1 MYKRNEAIWRF
12 FVLVPVVVF
21 LAALLVGPLW
31 SIVQGALSGGA
42 ASFHTLGRNAT
53 LFLVIRSTIAVSV
66 ITAIVTT
73 VLGYL
78 IAYAAWQSG
87 PVGRLVVFSFVLLP
101 FWTDVLVKNFAWM
114 ELLGFNGVIN
124 HALMAMGVITDPL
137 RLLHTRLAV
146 IIGMV
151 HYTLPYGVFPI
162 FAVLLT
168 VDKRLNRAATSLGAG
183 KWQSFWLILL
193 PLTLPG
199 ILSASLLTFIIA
211 VGFFVTPVLLGG
223 PKDLMISNTIEY
235 YQNQLVNFNTASLL
249 AIIVTIA
256 IFILV
261 AIYQR
266 IPTSSQY

>member
-1 MYKRNEAIWRF
+1 MHKRNDAIWRYL
-12 FVLVPVVVF
+12 VLAPVVVF

-31 SIVQGALSGGA
+31 SIVQGAIAGGA
-42 ASFHTLGRNAT
+42 ASFHVLGNNVTLM
-53 LFLVIRSTIAVSV
+53 LVIKSTLVVSV
-66 ITAIVTT
+66 ITAIATT
-73 VLGYL
+73 VLGYY

-87 PVGRLVVFSFVLLP
+87 AVGRLVIFSFVLLP

-114 ELLGFNGVIN
+114 ALLEFNGVIN
-124 HALMAMGVITDPL
+124 NALMALGLITEPL

-168 VDKRLNRAATSLGAG
+168 IDKRLTRAAASLGAG
-183 KWQSFWLILL
+183 KWHSFWLILL

-199 ILSASLLTFIIA
+199 ILSASLLTFIIS
-211 VGFFVTPVLLGG
+211 VGFFITPVLLGG
-223 PKDLMISNTIEY
+223 PRDQMISNTIEY
-235 YQNQLVNFNTASLL
+235 YQNQLVNFDVAALL
-249 AIIVTIA
+249 AILTTA
-256 IFILV
+256 GIFVLV

-266 IPTSSQY
+266 IPTASQY